1 MNGRSFSGAGGRQ
14 DCLRVHFVVEY
25 IVRWFHFD
33 ILGSMSGSIKAE
45 SQQERKARH
54 RHVVQLPEKSAP
66 EE

>member
-1 MNGRSFSGAGGRQ
+1 MGVPYLGQGRKQ
-14 DCLRVHFVVEY
+14 DGLRVHFVVEY
-25 IVRWFHFD
+25 AVRWFHFD
-33 ILGSMSGSIKAE
+33 ILGSMSGSSMAE

>member
-1 MNGRSFSGAGGRQ
+1 MGVPYLGQGRRQ

-33 ILGSMSGSIKAE
+33 IRGSMSGSIMAE

>member
-1 MNGRSFSGAGGRQ
+1 MGVPYLGQGPRH

-33 ILGSMSGSIKAE
+33 ILGSMSGSIMAE
-45 SQQERKARH
+45 SQQERKARQ